1 MSKKL
6 LPPVHPGEILRE
18 ELMVPLNLSA
28 NALARALDLTPA
40 RVNDIAREH
49 RGISADTALRLAR
62 FFNTTPDFWMNLQKS
77 YELEVAERQAGPAIN
92 KKVKPLS
99 KVKGYDGV
107 IA

>member
-1 MSKKL
+1 MRKKL

-18 ELMVPLNLSA
+18 EFMVPLNLSA

-62 FFNTTPDFWMNLQKS
+62 FFNTTPDFWLNLQKN
-77 YELEVAERQAGPAIN
+77 YELEVAEREAGPTIK
-92 KKVKPLS
+92 KKVKPLEKTKDYRS
-99 KVKGYDGV
+99 VTV
-107 IA
+107 